1 MLVALGMEKA
11 GLFSNDD
18 ELAAQI
24 HEASEATGEYVWRMP
39 MGEEYNK
46 MLDSKEA
53 DMRNISAG
61 RWGGSITAACFLER
75 FIQKDQKWAHMDVAG
90 VVWADKAKPMVGT
103 GATGFAVR
111 SSTNWFRT
119 TTRADIWAE
128 ALLVEQGARLARPRC
143 EPQGAAC

>member
-1 MLVALGMEKA
+1 
-11 GLFSNDD
+11 
-18 ELAAQI
+18 
-24 HEASEATGEYVWRMP
+24 MP
-39 MGEEYNK
+39 LGEEYNK

-111 SSTNWFRT
+111 SLNK
-119 TTRADIWAE
+119 
-128 ALLVEQGARLARPRC
+128 LVRDHYEG
-143 EPQGAAC
+143 